1 MTSSVTRTVSVA
13 MITLELNGHLSHAI
27 PLMVGVLCSYAT
39 SEYIAH
45 ESFFEMLSVFAG
57 LEKKK
62 KDKGDLLIKHVL
74 EKFPKFRKLKYLTLT
89 DVNLTDVFTLL

>member
-1 MTSSVTRTVSVA
+1 MTASVTRTVSVA

-39 SEYIAH
+39 SEFIAH
-45 ESFFEMLSVFAG
+45 ESFFEMLSELAG

-62 KDKGDLLIKHVL
+62 REKGDLLVGDVL
-74 EKFPKFRKLKYLTLT
+74 EYFPKFK
-89 DVNLTDVFTLL
+89 NL